1 MKVKINLNPRNKNE
15 WIGYKVGSK
24 GSPKPLNISSLIFY
38 EKRKIAA
45 SWMNDKNERQE
56 LLGDIKGANINN
68 SNRNDCSFKIMGQKE
83 TKFFDGTIDDY
94 KT

>member
-1 MKVKINLNPRNKNE
+1 
-15 WIGYKVGSK
+15 
-24 GSPKPLNISSLIFY
+24 
-38 EKRKIAA
+38 
-45 SWMNDKNERQE
+45 MNDKNERQE